1 MSQKIIDTLKESYTR
16 DLRKQVVKSVLK
28 NEKTNDKEDLKSS
41 YNILNQIFSYIM
53 SELNWNIS
61 SSTNSW
67 DDSPLKIMIEVFP
80 RIETTKWYKNQ
91 ELSVT
96 KSINLESD
104 FS

>member
-67 DDSPLKIMIEVFP
+67 DDSPLKIMTEVFP
-80 RIETTKWYKNQ
+80 RIETTQWYKNQ

>member
-16 DLRKQVVKSVLK
+16 DLRKQVVKSILK
-28 NEKTNDKEDLKSS
+28 NEKTNDTQALKSS
-41 YNILNQIFSYIM
+41 CDILNQIFSYII

-61 SSTNSW
+61 SSTNNW
-67 DDSPLKIMIEVFP
+67 DDSPLKIMTEVFP
-80 RIETTKWYKNQ
+80 RIETTQWYKNQ
-91 ELSVT
+91 ELSVS